1 MVGVKASSGR
11 DGLNEEE
18 ESLMAQHTATTEKW
32 VPQTQSTGL
41 LRILT
46 WSRIYIAAL
55 HIAILG
61 LLYLLV
67 RSSRRDSIS
76 ELLEKRTWS
85 PVQQFVEYE
94 VGHKHALNHDEY
106 SDYSGPPTPEQNR
119 AWDKLI
125 RPVYFKATR
134 EELEKAGESMD
145 NKVELE
151 DGGYLANI
159 GVYHELHCLRQ
170 LRFYLYR
177 DVYYTNITE
186 AQERY
191 LHSHLD
197 HCIETLRLT
206 IMCHGNTGV
215 YSFAWDDPTAPKPAT
230 QSNSKSVCVKW
241 SSIETWSYSR
251 MTSSDPLLR
260 RPLD

>member
-1 MVGVKASSGR
+1 
-11 DGLNEEE
+11 
-18 ESLMAQHTATTEKW
+18 MAQHTTTTGKW
-32 VPQTQSTGL
+32 TPQMQPSGL
-41 LRILT
+41 SRILT
-46 WSRIYIAAL
+46 WSRVYLVAL
-55 HIAILG
+55 HIALLG
-61 LLYLLV
+61 LLYILV
-67 RSSRRDSIS
+67 TSGPGDGIS
-76 ELLEKRTWS
+76 ELLEKRSWS

-94 VGHKHALNHDEY
+94 IGRRHALNHDEY
-106 SDYSGPPTPEQNR
+106 SEYSGPPTPEQNR

-134 EELEKAGESMD
+134 EELERAGESME

-177 DVYYTNITE
+177 DMYYANITE
-186 AQERY
+186 AQENY

-215 YSFAWDDPTAPKPAT
+215 YSFAWDDPTAHKPAT
-230 QSNSKSVCVKW
+230 QSNSRSVCVKW

-260 RPLD
+260 RPLN